1 MATVLRGDRLCQP
14 LEVSYLGDEMLQP
27 YHSFEIQWLARLLI
41 AWSQSLNN
49 KVRTKHCTQWQLP
62 IALRKPPSTPTAS
75 STSSS
80 GDANNS
86 SSTTAAGTAIA
97 GTAQAAAFSYRT
109 SDELYAACLNTD
121 SDEELVQLL
130 ELLPHDERPSPALIA
145 ARRQARQW
153 AAAREHSWQAQWR
166 LQKLSC
172 SSHTAAAAVV
182 HHQLAFDSSSQENP

>member
-1 MATVLRGDRLCQP
+1 MI
-14 LEVSYLGDEMLQP
+14 SYL
-27 YHSFEIQWLARLLI
+27 FLACC
-41 AWSQSLNN
+41 QQ
-49 KVRTKHCTQWQLP
+49 QWQLP

-80 GDANNS
+80 GDANNN
-86 SSTTAAGTAIA
+86 SSTTTSTATAA
-97 GTAQAAAFSYRT
+97 TAQAAAFSYRT

-153 AAAREHSWQAQWR
+153 AAAREHSWQARWR
-166 LQKLSC
+166 
-172 SSHTAAAAVV
+172 
-182 HHQLAFDSSSQENP
+182 